1 MFIYPLKFVRTTI
14 VALKGDTVVTDIE
27 TMETNVPEP
36 GKVISRP
43 STSRI
48 VRHFAVLPGSHIVQD
63 KSIASASNCVFSVSL
78 RLSIAGDGR
87 CE

>member
-14 VALKGDTVVTDIE
+14 VALKGDTVVTNIE
-27 TMETNVPEP
+27 TMETNVPKP

-43 STSRI
+43 STSRV
-48 VRHFAVLPGSHIVQD
+48 VRHFAVLPGSHIIQD
-63 KSIASASNCVFSVSL
+63 KSIASASNCIFSVSL
-78 RLSIAGDGR
+78 RLNTAGDGR